1 MYLLFAKYL
10 KYLFDVLI
18 VWQSEQEQSWD
29 VVSQSLTSST
39 NTPEKVTR
47 LVEWFISINHLILI

>member
-1 MYLLFAKYL
+1 MYFLFAKYL
-10 KYLFDVLI
+10 KCLFDVLI

-29 VVSQSLTSST
+29 VVSQSLTNST

-47 LVEWFISINHLILI
+47 LVDWFISVNHLR

>member
-1 MYLLFAKYL
+1 MYLLLAKYL

-18 VWQSEQEQSWD
+18 VWHSEQEQSWD